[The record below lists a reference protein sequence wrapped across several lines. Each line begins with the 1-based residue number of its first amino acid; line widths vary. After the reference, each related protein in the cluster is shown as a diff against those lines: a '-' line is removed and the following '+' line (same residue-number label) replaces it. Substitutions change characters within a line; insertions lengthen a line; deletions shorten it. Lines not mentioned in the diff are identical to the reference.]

1 MTQRTNLGNIIL
13 GIMKDTNSVSAIISY
28 FDKNHLFES
37 FQAPCNRT
45 RALYEYQIREE
56 TWNELTGITLGQSTT
71 IEMKDGAL
79 YKDCYFD
86 ADYRDNT
93 LGQYIYLSIDPEN
106 IAIG

>member
-13 GIMKDTNSVSAIISY
+13 GIMDDTNSVSAIIGY
-28 FDKNHLFES
+28 LNNNRLFED

-45 RALYEYQIREE
+45 RDLYEYQISEE
-56 TWNELTGITLGQSTT
+56 IWNQLTGITLGHGTV

-86 ADYRDNT
+86 ADFRDET

-106 IAIG
+106 IAVA